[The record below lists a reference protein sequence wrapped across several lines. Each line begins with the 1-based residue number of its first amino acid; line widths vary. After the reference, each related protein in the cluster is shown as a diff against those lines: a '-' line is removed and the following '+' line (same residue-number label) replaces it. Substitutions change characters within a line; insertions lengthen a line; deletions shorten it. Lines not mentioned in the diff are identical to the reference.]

1 MAAEAGIPA
10 GVPTAYLSAGQT
22 RGRYHDGWYTE
33 EDLDIVRLAI
43 RVRARLHH
51 EESPYQRIS
60 IYDSHFFGRFLTL
73 DDIMMFT
80 QRDEYV
86 YHEMLVHV
94 PLCNLAAAESVL
106 IIGGGDCG
114 CLREVLRHNSI
125 RRVVQC
131 ELDRRVTEVCQE
143 WFPWVTPALAD
154 PRVETVYGD
163 GCAYVRE
170 RQSTWDLIIVDST
183 DPGGPATALFLAE
196 FYGDAAT
203 ALRPHGVLTSQVGSP
218 HWEPDLVSAVFDQQR
233 QAFPNVRGY
242 LGQLPTYQSGT
253 WCWSYASREAH
264 DPSRPRPRPS
274 AQMAAVCR
282 YYNAPAHT
290 AAFSLPNYA
299 LRVVDGDTGTA

>member
-1 MAAEAGIPA
+1 MAAEARMPQGIPA
-10 GVPTAYLSAGQT
+10 AYLSGGQM

-33 EDLDIVRLAI
+33 EEIDTVRLAI
-43 RVRARLHH
+43 KVRARLHQ

-60 IYDSHFFGRFLTL
+60 IYDSEFFGRFLTL

-114 CLREVLRHNSI
+114 CLREVLRHSGI

-131 ELDRRVTEVCQE
+131 ELDRRVTEVCKE
-143 WFPWVTPALAD
+143 WFSWVTPALAD
-154 PRVETVYGD
+154 SRVETVYGD
-163 GCAYVRE
+163 GRAYVRE
-170 RQSTWDLIIVDST
+170 RKAAWDLIIVDST
-183 DPGGPATALFLAE
+183 DPVGPATALFLAD
-196 FYGDAAT
+196 FYRDAAA
-203 ALRPHGVLTSQVGSP
+203 ALRPHGVLTAQVGSP
-218 HWEPDLVSAVFDQQR
+218 HWEPDLVGAVFGQQR
-233 QAFPNVRGY
+233 QAFPSVQGY

-253 WCWSYASREAH
+253 WCWSYASRDSH
-264 DPSRPRPRPS
+264 DPSLPRPQP
-274 AQMAAVCR
+274 AAEMAASCR
-282 YYNAPAHT
+282 YYNAAAHT

-299 LRVVDGDTGTA
+299 RRAVVDGRGPA